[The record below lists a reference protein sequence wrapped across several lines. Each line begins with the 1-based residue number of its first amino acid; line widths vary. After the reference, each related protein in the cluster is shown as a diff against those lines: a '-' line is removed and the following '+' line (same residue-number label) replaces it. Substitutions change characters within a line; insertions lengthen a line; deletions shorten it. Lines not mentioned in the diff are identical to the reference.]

1 MHQYQRTVGWWGKR
15 TGELV
20 FMSSAAAAIYFGF
33 GDYVMVLILYAIW
46 LAVGAVVDSM
56 RGIRDGITM
65 DSHDVARDIA
75 ERLARS
81 RTAVKPNDIPSI
93 GHPGDPN

>member
-1 MHQYQRTVGWWGKR
+1 
-15 TGELV
+15 
-20 FMSSAAAAIYFGF
+20 
-33 GDYVMVLILYAIW
+33 
-46 LAVGAVVDSM
+46 VGAVVDSM